1 MTNAAE
7 FFGMARKQLRSKGVM
22 AAQTSVYDVD
32 VIRRDFPLIAELA
45 RSNPP
50 LSYLDNAAST
60 QKPQAV
66 LDAITNFY
74 TRDYANIHRGVHILS
89 QRATEG
95 YEGAREKI
103 RAFLNAKEAAEC
115 IFVRNATEGV
125 NLVASCFVRK
135 RLNKP
140 GANIVITGMEHH
152 ADIVPWQLVMEGTG
166 AELRVAPLDELGR
179 LDEEAFLRL
188 IDENTAIVGLSY
200 VSNVLGTINPVER
213 LIKEAHAKGAVVL
226 LDAAQAAPHVAIDV
240 QKLDCDFLVISGH
253 KLYGPT
259 GIGILYGKRAFLEAM
274 PPYQGGGDMILTVSY
289 AKTIYKGIPERFEA
303 GTPHIAGAIGLG
315 AAADYLL
322 GLGMEKIAAH
332 EVGLLRY
339 AEERVSDIPGLR
351 IIGRAP
357 DKAAVL
363 SFVVEGV
370 HPHDIGTFLDA
381 DGIAIRAGHHCAEPL
396 MKTLGIPGTARA
408 SFGLYNTTEEVDRL
422 VASLHKIVKFFA

>member
-1 MTNAAE
+1 MAG
-7 FFGMARKQLRSKGVM
+7 FSGMARKQLRSKGVM
-22 AAQTSVYDVD
+22 AAQITVYDVEA
-32 VIRRDFPLIAELA
+32 IRRDFPLIAELA
-45 RSNPP
+45 RGNPP

-66 LDAITNFY
+66 IDAITRFY
-74 TRDYANIHRGVHILS
+74 THDYANIHRGVHALS
-89 QRATEG
+89 QRATEC

-103 RAFLNAKEAAEC
+103 RAFINAKEAAEC
-115 IFVRNATEGV
+115 IYVRNATEGV
-125 NLVASCFVRK
+125 NLVAGCFVRK

-179 LDEEAFLRL
+179 LDEEAFLKL

-200 VSNVLGTINPVER
+200 VSNVLGTINPAER
-213 LIKEAHAKGAVVL
+213 LIKEVHAKGALVL
-226 LDAAQAAPHVAIDV
+226 LDAAQAAPHVSIDV
-240 QKLDCDFLVISGH
+240 QKLDCDFLVLSGH

-259 GIGILYGKRAFLEAM
+259 GIGILYGKKALLEEM

-315 AAADYLL
+315 AAVDYLQ
-322 GLGMEKIAAH
+322 GVGMEKIAAH
-332 EVGLLRY
+332 EVSLLRY
-339 AEERVSDIPGLR
+339 AEAKVADIPGLR

-363 SFVVEGV
+363 SFVVDGV

-381 DGIAIRAGHHCAEPL
+381 DGVAIRAGHHCAEPL

-408 SFGLYNTTEEVDRL
+408 SFGLYNTMEEVDRL